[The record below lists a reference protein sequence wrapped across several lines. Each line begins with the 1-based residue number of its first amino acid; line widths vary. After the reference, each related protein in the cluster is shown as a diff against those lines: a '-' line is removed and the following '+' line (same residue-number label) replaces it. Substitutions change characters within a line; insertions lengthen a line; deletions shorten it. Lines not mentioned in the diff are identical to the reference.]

1 MGHDITAIRKSSIE
15 KDSDENELSYI
26 RIGAWN
32 HHKAY
37 MLYEVLNAHSCNGG
51 VSGNGREREFTS
63 DELKIALAK
72 FKYMLG
78 EPRDQI
84 IAEMES
90 SEWAKAAD
98 EFMEA
103 VMKALIGGAPEKS
116 QSDND
121 NVIKDNN
128 EDILRFLT
136 EIQVNEPVVIQFY

>member
-37 MLYEVLNAHSCNGG
+37 MLYEALNAHNCNGG
-51 VSGNGREREFTS
+51 VSGNGREREFTP
-63 DELKIALAK
+63 DELKIALSK

-90 SEWAKAAD
+90 SEGAKAAD
-98 EFMEA
+98 EFLGALMEA
-103 VMKALIGGAPEKS
+103 LMAEAPEKS
-116 QSDND
+116 ESDD
-121 NVIKDNN
+121 DDGIKHNN

>member
-1 MGHDITAIRKSSIE
+1 MGHDITAIRKSTIE

-63 DELKIALAK
+63 DELKISLAK

-90 SEWAKAAD
+90 SEGAKTAD
-98 EFMEA
+98 EFLGA
-103 VMKALIGGAPEKS
+103 LMKALTGGAPEKK
-116 QSDND
+116 QSDD
-121 NVIKDNN
+121 DDVIKHNN

>member
-15 KDSDENELSYI
+15 KESDDELSYI

-32 HHKAY
+32 RHKAY
-37 MLYEVLNAHSCNGG
+37 MLYEALDAQECNGG
-51 VSGNGREREFTS
+51 VSGNGREREFTP

-90 SEWAKAAD
+90 SDGAKAAD
-98 EFMEA
+98 KFLGA
-103 VMKALIGGAPEKS
+103 LMKALTGRAPEKS
-116 QSDND
+116 QSDD
-121 NVIKDNN
+121 DDDGIKHNN

>member
-1 MGHDITAIRKSSIE
+1 MGHDITAIRKSTIE

-32 HHKAY
+32 RHKAY
-37 MLYEVLNAHSCNGG
+37 MLYEALNAHSCNGG

-90 SEWAKAAD
+90 SGEAKRSD
-98 EFMEA
+98 EFLEA
-103 VMKALIGGAPEKS
+103 IMQALTWGAPEKK
-116 QSDND
+116 QSDD
-121 NVIKDNN
+121 DDVIKHNN

>member
-26 RIGAWN
+26 RIGACN
-32 HHKAY
+32 RHKAY
-37 MLYEVLNAHSCNGG
+37 MLYEALNAHNCNGG
-51 VSGNGREREFTS
+51 VSGTGEEMEFTP

-90 SEWAKAAD
+90 SEGAKAAD
-98 EFMEA
+98 EFLGALMEA
-103 VMKALIGGAPEKS
+103 LTGRAPEKS
-116 QSDND
+116 ESDD
-121 NVIKDNN
+121 EEDIKYNN

-136 EIQVNEPVVIQFY
+136 EIQVDEPVVIQFY